1 MLDIGRGQVNTEL
14 RRPIDAVERRCRG
27 GPLRKG
33 PPGVSDG
40 NVLMQHQ
47 EGKQF
52 EFLGREM
59 DDFPGLAQT
68 AAFQVQFQFA
78 RAENRGRRGPLAT
91 GSAQS

>member
-1 MLDIGRGQVNTEL
+1 
-14 RRPIDAVERRCRG
+14 
-27 GPLRKG
+27 
-33 PPGVSDG
+33 
-40 NVLMQHQ
+40 
-47 EGKQF
+47 
-52 EFLGREM
+52 M